1 VSADEDE
8 DVEKSREERERLE
21 MRVREAGTPWMK
33 DKRWVCVYVSE
44 GFERKSKK
52 IEDSTTHLTE

>member
-1 VSADEDE
+1 
-8 DVEKSREERERLE
+8 VEKSGEERER
-21 MRVREAGTPWMK
+21 VGAAGTLWMK

-52 IEDSTTHLTE
+52 KSRIPLLT